1 MNQPMAID
9 ELVSVAQAEAMGELD
24 APMMAIVLSSEQ
36 SYDLPI
42 NSLETDADKA
52 RWGLILRAAREHVE
66 ADAVA
71 VLYPAWTTIRT
82 KKPVAE
88 PAAEELAGLA
98 EETDDDAEALKA
110 EESESDFE
118 EGRGDDPAEP
128 IDTLF
133 VQLHTRDRIYWRGF
147 EQIRD
152 PKHQRIIGFRRIK
165 ALSTDYGREEAPSVT
180 AWLNTLFEPLPDE
193 GEETEIDRELADM
206 LEEPEVSAAL
216 YPRQMRALH

>member
-71 VLYPAWTTIRT
+71 VLYPAWTTIRS
-82 KKPVAE
+82 KKPVK
-88 PAAEELAGLA
+88 
-98 EETDDDAEALKA
+98 AEAG
-110 EESESDFE
+110 SEDTQSVAGSDDE
-118 EGRGDDPAEP
+118 QSGRGEDPAEP

-165 ALSTDYGREEAPSVT
+165 ALSTEYGRDEAPSVT
-180 AWLNTLFEPLPDE
+180 SWLNTLFEPLPDE
-193 GEETEIDRELADM
+193 GEETDVDMELAD
-206 LEEPEVSAAL
+206 LLDEPEVSAAL
-216 YPRQMRALH
+216 YPRQLRALH

>member
-1 MNQPMAID
+1 MNQSMAID
-9 ELVSVAQAEAMGELD
+9 DLVSVAQAEAMGELD

-71 VLYPAWTTIRT
+71 VLYPAWTTIRR
-82 KKPVAE
+82 KPTDAE
-88 PAAEELAGLA
+88 TPQAQAE
-98 EETDDDAEALKA
+98 DDDGA
-110 EESESDFE
+110 
-118 EGRGDDPAEP
+118 DDDNGP

-165 ALSTDYGREEAPSVT
+165 ALSTDYDRDSAPSVA
-180 AWLNTLFEPLPDE
+180 AWLSTLFEPLPDE
-193 GEETEIDRELADM
+193 GEETDIDRELADL

>member
-1 MNQPMAID
+1 MNQPMAIE

-24 APMMAIVLSSEQ
+24 APIMAIVLSSEQ

-52 RWGLILRAAREHVE
+52 RWALILRAAREHVE

-71 VLYPAWTTIRT
+71 LLYPAWTTIRQRNAKT
-82 KKPVAE
+82 EAPKE
-88 PAAEELAGLA
+88 Q
-98 EETDDDAEALKA
+98 DD
-110 EESESDFE
+110 
-118 EGRGDDPAEP
+118 GPEP

-152 PKHQRIIGFRRIK
+152 PRHQRIVGFRTIG
-165 ALSTDYGREEAPSVT
+165 ALSNEYEREEAPSVT
-180 AWLNTLFEPLPDE
+180 AWLNTLFEPLPEE
-193 GEETEIDRELADM
+193 GEETAVDREMADL

>member
-1 MNQPMAID
+1 
-9 ELVSVAQAEAMGELD
+9 MGELD

-71 VLYPAWTTIRT
+71 VLYPAWTTIRN
-82 KKPVAE
+82 KKPAAAAVEGDE
-88 PAAEELAGLA
+88 P
-98 EETDDDAEALKA
+98 DRLKA
-110 EESESDFE
+110 EDAESDSE
-118 EGRGDDPAEP
+118 DPVEP

-165 ALSTDYGREEAPSVT
+165 ALSTEYGRDDAPSVT
-180 AWLNTLFEPLPDE
+180 SWLNTLFEPLPDE
-193 GEETEIDRELADM
+193 GEETDIDRELADM

-216 YPRQMRALH
+216 YPRQLRALH

>member
-1 MNQPMAID
+1 MNQPMAIE

-24 APMMAIVLSSEQ
+24 APMMAIVLSGDQ

-71 VLYPAWTTIRT
+71 LLYPAWTTIRN
-82 KKPVAE
+82 KPEAAVATSE
-88 PAAEELAGLA
+88 ASNDDEAA
-98 EETDDDAEALKA
+98 
-110 EESESDFE
+110 S
-118 EGRGDDPAEP
+118 P

-152 PKHQRIIGFRRIK
+152 PRHQRIIGFRGIH
-165 ALSTDYGREEAPSVT
+165 ALFSDYERGQEPKVT
-180 AWLNTLFEPLPDE
+180 EWLTTLFEPLPCD
-193 GEETEIDRELADM
+193 GEETDVDRELALLLD
-206 LEEPEVSAAL
+206 EEPEVSAAL

>member
-9 ELVSVAQAEAMGELD
+9 ELISVAQAEAMGELD
-24 APMMAIVLSSEQ
+24 APMMAIVLSNDQ

-52 RWGLILRAAREHVE
+52 RWALILRAAREHVE

-71 VLYPAWTTIRT
+71 VLYPAWTTVRE
-82 KKPVAE
+82 KKE
-88 PAAEELAGLA
+88 DG
-98 EETDDDAEALKA
+98 T
-110 EESESDFE
+110 SDKPS
-118 EGRGDDPAEP
+118 DP

-152 PKHQRIIGFRRIK
+152 PRHQRIIGFKRIR
-165 ALSTDYGREEAPSVT
+165 ALSTEYDRAETPSIA
-180 AWLNTLFEPLPDE
+180 AWLNTLFDPLPDE

-216 YPRQMRALH
+216 YPRQLRALH

>member
-24 APMMAIVLSSEQ
+24 APMMAIVLANEQ

-71 VLYPAWTTIRT
+71 VLYPAWTTIRQKT
-82 KKPVAE
+82 KETADDDSAE
-88 PAAEELAGLA
+88 VLA
-98 EETDDDAEALKA
+98 EASADNLDASSKDGEDDETN
-110 EESESDFE
+110 
-118 EGRGDDPAEP
+118 EP

-133 VQLHTRDRIYWRGF
+133 VQLHTRDHVYWRGF

-165 ALSTDYGREEAPSVT
+165 ALSTDYRRDEEPSI
-180 AWLNTLFEPLPDE
+180 ASWLSTLFEPLPE
-193 GEETEIDRELADM
+193 HGEESDVDLELADL

-216 YPRQMRALH
+216 YPRQLRALH

>member
-71 VLYPAWTTIRT
+71 VLYPAWTTIRN
-82 KKPVAE
+82 KKPAATAVEGDE
-88 PAAEELAGLA
+88 P
-98 EETDDDAEALKA
+98 DRLKA
-110 EESESDFE
+110 EDAASDSE
-118 EGRGDDPAEP
+118 DPVEP
-128 IDTLF
+128 FDTLF

-165 ALSTDYGREEAPSVT
+165 ALSTEYGRDDAPSVT
-180 AWLNTLFEPLPDE
+180 SWLNTLFEPLPDE
-193 GEETEIDRELADM
+193 GEETDIDRELADM

-216 YPRQMRALH
+216 YPRQLRALH

>member
-1 MNQPMAID
+1 MNEPIAID
-9 ELVSVAQAEAMGELD
+9 ELVNVAQGEAMGELD
-24 APMMAIVLSSEQ
+24 APMMAIVLSSDQ

-42 NSLETDADKA
+42 NSLETEADKA
-52 RWGLILRAAREHVE
+52 RWALILRAAREHVE

-82 KKPVAE
+82 KKQRDVDQFE
-88 PAAEELAGLA
+88 VTAEEDVA
-98 EETDDDAEALKA
+98 DDSA
-110 EESESDFE
+110 
-118 EGRGDDPAEP
+118 DDTRDP

-152 PKHQRIIGFRRIK
+152 PRHQRIIGFKRIG
-165 ALSTDYGREEAPSVT
+165 ALSSDYDRDEAPGIA

-193 GEETEIDRELADM
+193 GEETDVDRELANL

-216 YPRQMRALH
+216 YPRQMRSLH

>member
-24 APMMAIVLSSEQ
+24 APMMAIVLADEQ

-71 VLYPAWTTIRT
+71 VLYPAWTTIRH
-82 KKPVAE
+82 KKKEVAE
-88 PAAEELAGLA
+88 
-98 EETDDDAEALKA
+98 DDGSEA
-110 EESESDFE
+110 SEDSPGMSSDST
-118 EGRGDDPAEP
+118 GDEPNEP

-133 VQLHTRDRIYWRGF
+133 VQLHTRDHVYWRGF

-165 ALSTDYGREEAPSVT
+165 ALSTDYKRDEEPSV
-180 AWLNTLFEPLPDE
+180 ASWLSTLFEPLPE
-193 GEETEIDRELADM
+193 HGEESDVDLELADL

-216 YPRQMRALH
+216 YPRQLRALH

>member
-1 MNQPMAID
+1 MNQPMAIE

-24 APMMAIVLSSEQ
+24 APIMAIVLSSEQ

-52 RWGLILRAAREHVE
+52 RWALILRAAREHVE

-71 VLYPAWTTIRT
+71 LLYPAWTTIRHRS
-82 KKPVAE
+82 PEAE
-88 PAAEELAGLA
+88 KEK
-98 EETDDDAEALKA
+98 D
-110 EESESDFE
+110 
-118 EGRGDDPAEP
+118 EGAEP

-152 PKHQRIIGFRRIK
+152 PRHQRIIGFRTIG
-165 ALSTDYGREEAPSVT
+165 ALSNEYEREEAPSVT
-180 AWLNTLFEPLPDE
+180 SWLNTLFEPLPDE
-193 GEETEIDRELADM
+193 GEETEVDRELADL

>member
-24 APMMAIVLSSEQ
+24 APMMAIVLASEQ

-71 VLYPAWTTIRT
+71 VLYPAWTTIRQ
-82 KKPVAE
+82 KKTE
-88 PAAEELAGLA
+88 PA
-98 EETDDDAEALKA
+98 
-110 EESESDFE
+110 E
-118 EGRGDDPAEP
+118 EGTVEASAETAVDSTEDEANEP

-133 VQLHTRDRIYWRGF
+133 VQLHTRDHVYWRGF

-165 ALSTDYGREEAPSVT
+165 ALSTDYKRDEEPLIAS
-180 AWLNTLFEPLPDE
+180 WLSTLFEPLPE
-193 GEETEIDRELADM
+193 HGEETDVDLELAD
-206 LEEPEVSAAL
+206 LLDEPEVSAAL
-216 YPRQMRALH
+216 YPRQLRALH

>member
-1 MNQPMAID
+1 MTQPMAID

-24 APMMAIVLSSEQ
+24 APMMAIVLSGDQ

-42 NSLETDADKA
+42 QSLETDADKA

-66 ADAVA
+66 AEAVA
-71 VLYPAWTTIRT
+71 VLYPAWTTI
-82 KKPVAE
+82 KKKVEQTVDQHGNQRAE
-88 PAAEELAGLA
+88 DADVRAESAQDDEA
-98 EETDDDAEALKA
+98 ESAK
-110 EESESDFE
+110 
-118 EGRGDDPAEP
+118 P

-152 PKHQRIIGFRRIK
+152 PKHQRIIGFRRIS
-165 ALSTDYGREEAPSVT
+165 ALSNDYEREQAPSVT
-180 AWLNTLFEPLPDE
+180 AWLNTLFEPMPEE
-193 GEETEIDRELADM
+193 GEETEVDRELADM

-216 YPRQMRALH
+216 YPRQLRALH

>member
-1 MNQPMAID
+1 MNQSMAID
-9 ELVSVAQAEAMGELD
+9 DLVSVAQAEAMGELD
-24 APMMAIVLSSEQ
+24 APMMAIVLSSDQ

-71 VLYPAWTTIRT
+71 VLYPAWTTIRR
-82 KKPVAE
+82 KPTDAE
-88 PAAEELAGLA
+88 TLQAQAE
-98 EETDDDAEALKA
+98 DDDGA
-110 EESESDFE
+110 
-118 EGRGDDPAEP
+118 DDDNGP

-165 ALSTDYGREEAPSVT
+165 ALSTDYDRDSAPSVA
-180 AWLNTLFEPLPDE
+180 AWLGTLFEPLPDE
-193 GEETEIDRELADM
+193 GEETDIDRELADL

>member
-1 MNQPMAID
+1 MNQSMAID
-9 ELVSVAQAEAMGELD
+9 DLVSVAQAEAMGEMD
-24 APMMAIVLSSEQ
+24 APMMAIVLSSEE

-42 NSLETDADKA
+42 NSLESDADKA

-71 VLYPAWTTIRT
+71 VLYPAWTTIRR
-82 KKPVAE
+82 KPSE
-88 PAAEELAGLA
+88 
-98 EETDDDAEALKA
+98 AEAVQVA
-110 EESESDFE
+110 D
-118 EGRGDDPAEP
+118 EGDEDEDNGP

-152 PKHQRIIGFRRIK
+152 PKHRRIIGFRRIK
-165 ALSTDYGREEAPSVT
+165 ALSTDYDRDNAPSVT
-180 AWLNTLFEPLPDE
+180 AWLDTLFEPLPEE
-193 GEETEIDRELADM
+193 GEETAVDRELADL

-216 YPRQMRALH
+216 YPRHMRSLH

>member
-24 APMMAIVLSSEQ
+24 APMMAIVLASEQ

-71 VLYPAWTTIRT
+71 VLYPAWTTIRQ
-82 KKPVAE
+82 KKKE
-88 PAAEELAGLA
+88 AAEDDGTETSAEASPDTPADSLGGSSKDNA
-98 EETDDDAEALKA
+98 EE
-110 EESESDFE
+110 ESN
-118 EGRGDDPAEP
+118 EP

-133 VQLHTRDRIYWRGF
+133 VQLHTRDHVYWRGF

-165 ALSTDYGREEAPSVT
+165 ALSTDYRRDEEPSI
-180 AWLNTLFEPLPDE
+180 ASWLSTLFDPLPE
-193 GEETEIDRELADM
+193 HGEESDVDLELADL

-216 YPRQMRALH
+216 YPRQLRALH

>member
-1 MNQPMAID
+1 MNQPMAIE

-24 APMMAIVLSSEQ
+24 APIMAIVLSNEQ

-52 RWGLILRAAREHVE
+52 RWALILRAAREHVE

-71 VLYPAWTTIRT
+71 LLYPAWTTIRQRNT
-82 KKPVAE
+82 EVEKEKE
-88 PAAEELAGLA
+88 DGL
-98 EETDDDAEALKA
+98 
-110 EESESDFE
+110 
-118 EGRGDDPAEP
+118 EP

-152 PKHQRIIGFRRIK
+152 PRHQRIIGFRTIG
-165 ALSTDYGREEAPSVT
+165 ALSNDYEREEAPSVT
-180 AWLNTLFEPLPDE
+180 SWLNTLFEPLPDE
-193 GEETEIDRELADM
+193 GEETDVDRELAEL

-216 YPRQMRALH
+216 YPRQLRALH

>member
-71 VLYPAWTTIRT
+71 VLYPAWTTIRH
-82 KKPVAE
+82 KKPE
-88 PAAEELAGLA
+88 NE
-98 EETDDDAEALKA
+98 A
-110 EESESDFE
+110 EESAVEMTEDISE
-118 EGRGDDPAEP
+118 EPEPSGP

-133 VQLHTRDRIYWRGF
+133 VQLHTREHVYWRGF

-165 ALSTDYGREEAPSVT
+165 ALSTDYKRDEAPSVT
-180 AWLNTLFEPLPDE
+180 AWLSTLFEPLPDE
-193 GEETEIDRELADM
+193 GEETDVDRELADL

>member
-1 MNQPMAID
+1 MNQSMAID
-9 ELVSVAQAEAMGELD
+9 DLVSVAQAEAMGELD
-24 APMMAIVLSSEQ
+24 APMMAIVLSSDE

-71 VLYPAWTTIRT
+71 VLYPAWTTIRR
-82 KKPVAE
+82 KPAE
-88 PAAEELAGLA
+88 SEEP
-98 EETDDDAEALKA
+98 
-110 EESESDFE
+110 EESEKSDVQASE
-118 EGRGDDPAEP
+118 ADDGNADDDKGP

-152 PKHQRIIGFRRIK
+152 PRHQRIIGFRRIK
-165 ALSTDYGREEAPSVT
+165 ALSTDYERDNAPTVA
-180 AWLNTLFEPLPDE
+180 AWLSTLFEPLPEE
-193 GEETEIDRELADM
+193 GEQTDIDQELANL

>member
-1 MNQPMAID
+1 MNQSMAID
-9 ELVSVAQAEAMGELD
+9 DLVSVAQAEAMGELD
-24 APMMAIVLSSEQ
+24 APMMAIVLSNDQ

-71 VLYPAWTTIRT
+71 VLYPAWTTIRR
-82 KKPVAE
+82 K
-88 PAAEELAGLA
+88 EEKAG
-98 EETDDDAEALKA
+98 TAEASPESA
-110 EESESDFE
+110 DEDAREEE
-118 EGRGDDPAEP
+118 DDKGP

-152 PKHQRIIGFRRIK
+152 PRHQRIIGFRRIK
-165 ALSTDYGREEAPSVT
+165 ALSTDYERDEAPQIAS
-180 AWLNTLFEPLPDE
+180 WLETLFEPLPEE
-193 GEETEIDRELADM
+193 GQETEIDRELADL

-216 YPRQMRALH
+216 YPRQMRSLH

>member
-1 MNQPMAID
+1 MNQSMAID

-71 VLYPAWTTIRT
+71 VLYPAWTTIRR
-82 KKPVAE
+82 KPTDADHPQMQAE
-88 PAAEELAGLA
+88 DEDSEH
-98 EETDDDAEALKA
+98 DDN
-110 EESESDFE
+110 
-118 EGRGDDPAEP
+118 GP

-165 ALSTDYGREEAPSVT
+165 ALSTDYDRDSAPSVA
-180 AWLNTLFEPLPDE
+180 AWLSTLFEPLPDE
-193 GEETEIDRELADM
+193 GEETDIDRELAEL

>member
-71 VLYPAWTTIRT
+71 VLYPAWTTIRQ
-82 KKPVAE
+82 KKPDLEAE
-88 PAAEELAGLA
+88 SATEAPTDASDAGENA
-98 EETDDDAEALKA
+98 
-110 EESESDFE
+110 
-118 EGRGDDPAEP
+118 P

-133 VQLHTRDRIYWRGF
+133 VQLHTRDHVYWRGF

-165 ALSTDYGREEAPSVT
+165 ALSTDYKRDEAPSVT
-180 AWLNTLFEPLPDE
+180 AWLSTLFEPLPDE
-193 GEETEIDRELADM
+193 GEETAVDQELADL
-206 LEEPEVSAAL
+206 LEEPEVTAAL
-216 YPRQMRALH
+216 YPRQLRALH

>member
-1 MNQPMAID
+1 MNQSMAID
-9 ELVSVAQAEAMGELD
+9 DLVSVAQAEAMGEMD
-24 APMMAIVLSSEQ
+24 APMMAIVLSSEE

-42 NSLETDADKA
+42 NSLESDADKA

-71 VLYPAWTTIRT
+71 VLYPAWTTIRR
-82 KKPVAE
+82 KPS
-88 PAAEELAGLA
+88 
-98 EETDDDAEALKA
+98 ETDAVQVTDD
-110 EESESDFE
+110 SDE
-118 EGRGDDPAEP
+118 DDDKGP

-152 PKHQRIIGFRRIK
+152 PKHRRIIGFRRIK
-165 ALSTDYGREEAPSVT
+165 ALSTDYDRDKAPSVT
-180 AWLNTLFEPLPDE
+180 DWLDTLFEPLPEE
-193 GEETEIDRELADM
+193 GEETSVDRELADL

-216 YPRQMRALH
+216 YPRHMRSLH

>member
-9 ELVSVAQAEAMGELD
+9 DLVSVAQAEAMGELD

-52 RWGLILRAAREHVE
+52 RWALILRAAREHVE

-71 VLYPAWTTIRT
+71 VLYPAWTTIRH
-82 KKPVAE
+82 K
-88 PAAEELAGLA
+88 PAAGNGGEVPNTTKGSDVDEDLRAA
-98 EETDDDAEALKA
+98 EGMDTGED
-110 EESESDFE
+110 SSD
-118 EGRGDDPAEP
+118 P

-152 PKHQRIIGFRRIK
+152 PRHQRIIGFRRIR
-165 ALSTDYGREEAPSVT
+165 ALSTDYKRDEAPSVT

-193 GEETEIDRELADM
+193 GQETDVDRELADL

-216 YPRQMRALH
+216 YPRQLRALH

>member
-24 APMMAIVLSSEQ
+24 APMMAIVLASEQ

-52 RWGLILRAAREHVE
+52 RWALILRAAREHVE
-66 ADAVA
+66 GDAVA
-71 VLYPAWTTIRT
+71 VLYPAWTTIRE
-82 KKPVAE
+82 KD
-88 PAAEELAGLA
+88 GDNQI
-98 EETDDDAEALKA
+98 EET
-110 EESESDFE
+110 SD
-118 EGRGDDPAEP
+118 P

-133 VQLHTRDRIYWRGF
+133 VQLHTRDRVYWRGF

-152 PKHQRIIGFRRIK
+152 PRHQRIIGFKRIR
-165 ALSTDYGREEAPSVT
+165 ALSTDYDRSEAPVVA
-180 AWLNTLFEPLPDE
+180 AWLNTLFEPLPEE
-193 GEETEIDRELADM
+193 GEETEVDRGLADL

>member
-1 MNQPMAID
+1 MNQPMAIE

-24 APMMAIVLSSEQ
+24 APMMAIVLASEQ

-71 VLYPAWTTIRT
+71 VLYPAWTTIRE
-82 KKPVAE
+82 KK
-88 PAAEELAGLA
+88 
-98 EETDDDAEALKA
+98 K
-110 EESESDFE
+110 ESEEDDGLEVSSSDSPE
-118 EGRGDDPAEP
+118 VEPNEP

-133 VQLHTRDRIYWRGF
+133 VQLHTRDHVYWRGF

-165 ALSTDYGREEAPSVT
+165 ALSTDYRRDEEPSI
-180 AWLNTLFEPLPDE
+180 ASWLSTLFDPLPE
-193 GEETEIDRELADM
+193 HGEETDVDLELSDL

-216 YPRQMRALH
+216 YPRQLRALH

>member
-1 MNQPMAID
+1 MNQPMAIE

-24 APMMAIVLSSEQ
+24 APMMAIVLASEQ

-71 VLYPAWTTIRT
+71 VLYPAWTTIRE
-82 KKPVAE
+82 KKK
-88 PAAEELAGLA
+88 
-98 EETDDDAEALKA
+98 ETE
-110 EESESDFE
+110 
-118 EGRGDDPAEP
+118 GDDGLEASSNDSPEGEPNEP

-133 VQLHTRDRIYWRGF
+133 VQLHTRDHVYWRGF

-165 ALSTDYGREEAPSVT
+165 ALSTDYRRDEEPSI
-180 AWLNTLFEPLPDE
+180 ASWLSTLFEPLPE
-193 GEETEIDRELADM
+193 HGEETDVDLELSDL

-216 YPRQMRALH
+216 YPRQLRALH

>member
-9 ELVSVAQAEAMGELD
+9 DLVSVAQAEAMGELD
-24 APMMAIVLSSEQ
+24 APMMAIVLSSDQ

-71 VLYPAWTTIRT
+71 VLYPAWTTIRHKT
-82 KKPVAE
+82 PENRDEAQPPAE
-88 PAAEELAGLA
+88 
-98 EETDDDAEALKA
+98 DDDT
-110 EESESDFE
+110 
-118 EGRGDDPAEP
+118 GGP

-133 VQLHTRDRIYWRGF
+133 VQLHTRDHVYWRGF

-152 PKHQRIIGFRRIK
+152 PRHQRIIGFRRIK
-165 ALSTDYGREEAPSVT
+165 ALSTDYRRDEAPSVA
-180 AWLNTLFEPLPDE
+180 AWLNTLFDPLPEEGDE
-193 GEETEIDRELADM
+193 VAVDQDLSDL

-216 YPRQMRALH
+216 YPRQLRALH

>member
-71 VLYPAWTTIRT
+71 VLYPAWTTIRN
-82 KKPVAE
+82 KKSAE
-88 PAAEELAGLA
+88 PAVESDEP
-98 EETDDDAEALKA
+98 DALKA
-110 EESESDFE
+110 EESDSEFDEFS
-118 EGRGDDPAEP
+118 RGEDPAEP

-152 PKHQRIIGFRRIK
+152 PRHQRIIGFRRIK
-165 ALSTDYGREEAPSVT
+165 ALSTEYGREDAPSVT
-180 AWLNTLFEPLPDE
+180 SWLNTLFEPLPDE

>member
-1 MNQPMAID
+1 MNQPMAIE

-24 APMMAIVLSSEQ
+24 APMMAIVLASEQ

-71 VLYPAWTTIRT
+71 VLYPAWTTIRE
-82 KKPVAE
+82 KKKETEADDGLEASSSDSSEGE
-88 PAAEELAGLA
+88 PN
-98 EETDDDAEALKA
+98 
-110 EESESDFE
+110 
-118 EGRGDDPAEP
+118 EP

-133 VQLHTRDRIYWRGF
+133 VQLHTRDHVYWRGF

-165 ALSTDYGREEAPSVT
+165 ALSTDYRRDEEPSI
-180 AWLNTLFEPLPDE
+180 ASWLSTLFDPLPE
-193 GEETEIDRELADM
+193 HGEDMDVDLELSGFMD
-206 LEEPEVSAAL
+206 EPEVSAAL
-216 YPRQMRALH
+216 YPRQLRALH

>member
-9 ELVSVAQAEAMGELD
+9 DLVSVAQAEAMGELD
-24 APMMAIVLSSEQ
+24 APMMAIVLASEQ

-71 VLYPAWTTIRT
+71 VLYPAWTTIRHKKT
-82 KKPVAE
+82 KPAQEEGIE
-88 PAAEELAGLA
+88 PS
-98 EETDDDAEALKA
+98 AEAVVDSSQDRT
-110 EESESDFE
+110 EDESS
-118 EGRGDDPAEP
+118 EP

-133 VQLHTRDRIYWRGF
+133 VQLHTRDHVYWRGF

-165 ALSTDYGREEAPSVT
+165 ALSTDYKRDEEPSV
-180 AWLNTLFEPLPDE
+180 ASWLSTLFEPLPE
-193 GEETEIDRELADM
+193 HGEESDLDLELSDL

-216 YPRQMRALH
+216 YPRQLRALH

>member
-71 VLYPAWTTIRT
+71 VLYPAWTTIRN
-82 KKPVAE
+82 KKPAKADAGAAETHAVEDNDDE
-88 PAAEELAGLA
+88 PA
-98 EETDDDAEALKA
+98 
-110 EESESDFE
+110 
-118 EGRGDDPAEP
+118 RGEDPAEP

-165 ALSTDYGREEAPSVT
+165 ALSTDYGRDEAPSVT
-180 AWLNTLFEPLPDE
+180 SWLNTLFEPLPEE
-193 GEETEIDRELADM
+193 GQETDVDMELSD
-206 LEEPEVSAAL
+206 LLDEPEVSAAL
-216 YPRQMRALH
+216 YPRQLRALH

>member
-1 MNQPMAID
+1 MNQSMAID
-9 ELVSVAQAEAMGELD
+9 DLVSVAQAEAMGELD
-24 APMMAIVLSSEQ
+24 APMMAIVLSSDQ

-71 VLYPAWTTIRT
+71 VLYPAWTTIRR
-82 KKPVAE
+82 KPTDAE
-88 PAAEELAGLA
+88 TPQAQA
-98 EETDDDAEALKA
+98 DDDDGA
-110 EESESDFE
+110 
-118 EGRGDDPAEP
+118 DDDNGP

-165 ALSTDYGREEAPSVT
+165 ALSTDYDRDSAPSVA
-180 AWLNTLFEPLPDE
+180 AWLSTLFEPLPDE
-193 GEETEIDRELADM
+193 GEETDVDRELADL

>member
-71 VLYPAWTTIRT
+71 VLYPAWTTIRN
-82 KKPVAE
+82 KKPAAAAVEGDE
-88 PAAEELAGLA
+88 P
-98 EETDDDAEALKA
+98 DRLKA
-110 EESESDFE
+110 EDAESDSE
-118 EGRGDDPAEP
+118 DPVEP

-165 ALSTDYGREEAPSVT
+165 ALSTEYGRDDAPPVT
-180 AWLNTLFEPLPDE
+180 SWLNTLFEPLPDE
-193 GEETEIDRELADM
+193 GEETDIDRELADM

-216 YPRQMRALH
+216 YPRQLRALH

>member
-71 VLYPAWTTIRT
+71 VLYPAWTTIRQ
-82 KKPVAE
+82 K
-88 PAAEELAGLA
+88 
-98 EETDDDAEALKA
+98 AEAT
-110 EESESDFE
+110 EEPSGESASD
-118 EGRGDDPAEP
+118 GDNPP

-133 VQLHTRDRIYWRGF
+133 VQLHTRDHVYWRGF

-165 ALSTDYGREEAPSVT
+165 ALSTDYKRDEAPSVT
-180 AWLNTLFEPLPDE
+180 SWLSTLFEPLPEE
-193 GEETEIDRELADM
+193 GEETAVDRELADL
-206 LEEPEVSAAL
+206 LEEPEVTAAL
-216 YPRQMRALH
+216 YPRQLRSLH

>member
-9 ELVSVAQAEAMGELD
+9 DLVSVAQAEAMGELD
-24 APMMAIVLSSEQ
+24 APMMAIVLSSDQ

-71 VLYPAWTTIRT
+71 VLYPAWTTIRH
-82 KKPVAE
+82 KNP
-88 PAAEELAGLA
+88 
-98 EETDDDAEALKA
+98 
-110 EESESDFE
+110 
-118 EGRGDDPAEP
+118 DPAQEGASDQDSGADGTDSSP

-133 VQLHTRDRIYWRGF
+133 VQLHTRDHVYWRGF

-165 ALSTDYGREEAPSVT
+165 ALSTDYKRHEAPSV
-180 AWLNTLFEPLPDE
+180 ASWLSTLFEPLPDE
-193 GEETEIDRELADM
+193 GQETAVDRELADL

-216 YPRQMRALH
+216 YPRELRAMH